1 MRLKEKVEDA
11 LRGVIDPGTHLDIMR
26 MRLVRNLSIHRDGR
40 VSLTFRPS
48 SPVCPMAFR
57 LAYDVKK
64 AVQQTEG
71 VKEVEVK
78 VAGYNRADELM
89 EILKQDSVMSRK

>member
-1 MRLKEKVEDA
+1 MRLKEKVEDS
-11 LRGVIDPGTHLDIMR
+11 LRGVIDPGTNLDIMR
-26 MRLVRNLSIHRDGR
+26 MRLVRDLSIDRDGR

-48 SPVCPMAFR
+48 SSVCPMAFK
-57 LAYDVKK
+57 LAYDIKK

-71 VKEVEVK
+71 VKEVQVK

-89 EILKQDSVMSRK
+89 GVLKQTGNQ